1 MATDRFVKRRTAV
14 LRKLREDG
22 VDGLLVTNFT
32 NVTYL
37 TGFSGDDSFLL
48 ISPQKTVL
56 ISDGRY
62 TTQIEDECP
71 DIEVHIRPQKV
82 GIVTATA
89 KLAKQAKFSHLGFE
103 SNSTTVDEAE
113 ALASKLKSAELVPI
127 SGLVE

>member
-37 TGFSGDDSFLL
+37 TGFSVDDSFLL

-56 ISDGRY
+56 ISDGP
-62 TTQIEDECP
+62 TP
-71 DIEVHIRPQKV
+71 
-82 GIVTATA
+82 G
-89 KLAKQAKFSHLGFE
+89 
-103 SNSTTVDEAE
+103 
-113 ALASKLKSAELVPI
+113 
-127 SGLVE
+127 